1 MSKIYQ
7 IYGEDAHG
15 MTVKLDDNLANKVMY
30 AGIPGKLLAND
41 FEALFINRAMDPKT
55 FEDII
60 AGYSLFD
67 AGLENPFSFVKVTF
81 Q

>member
-1 MSKIYQ
+1 
-7 IYGEDAHG
+7 
-15 MTVKLDDNLANKVMY
+15 MY

-41 FEALFINRAMDPKT
+41 FETLFINRAMDPKT

-67 AGLENPFSFVKVTF
+67 AGLENPKSFVKVTF